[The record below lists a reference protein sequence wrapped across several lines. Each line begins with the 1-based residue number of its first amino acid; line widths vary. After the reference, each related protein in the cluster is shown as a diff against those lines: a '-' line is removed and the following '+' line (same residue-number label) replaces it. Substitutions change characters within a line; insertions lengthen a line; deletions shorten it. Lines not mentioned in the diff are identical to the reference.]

1 MDRPLKLSEDLS
13 KSGIRILGTSFKS
26 IDLCEDRDSFSKL
39 MDRLGINQPKSAIVY
54 NLMRQKRIKSIQFPI
69 VIRPSIIRWKGNENR

>member
-1 MDRPLKLSEDLS
+1 MNLLIKNQLLRYAKSENIEKKLLGVIVQLGGQTPLKLSEDLS

-39 MDRLGINQPKSAIVY
+39 MDRLGINQPK
-54 NLMRQKRIKSIQFPI
+54 KC
-69 VIRPSIIRWKGNENR
+69 NRV